1 MSTKQTQ
8 AKTNK
13 KNIPDKEL
21 MGELALT
28 SLFNSID
35 VSSKGSITSEQFWA
49 ELAKGG
55 ILEDDPRL
63 QKIREEFDRISKTKG
78 KGHRISLDEFKKT
91 ITQNVIVKK
100 TLTGDLAIPDF
111 QSFTQEIIEIYKA
124 TEGNQ
129 DGKVADYIPQLAR
142 VNPEY
147 YAVSICTIDGQ
158 RFSFGDYRKRFCL
171 QSICK
176 PINYCIAHEELDEE
190 TVHNHIGREPSGRS
204 FNEMALNNDGLPH
217 NPLINSGAI
226 MCSSL
231 IQRDLNVADKF
242 DHVLKSWTD
251 LSGGI
256 SPTFNNSVYLSERQ
270 TADRNFALAYFM
282 RENKAFPPKTNII
295 ETLEF
300 YFQCCS
306 IEVTSTAVASVAA
319 TLANGGI
326 NPLTGKKVFNS
337 STVKNCLSL
346 MNSCGMYDFSGE
358 FAFKIGFPAK
368 SGVSGVLL
376 VVIPNVM
383 GICLWSPRLDELGN
397 SVRGV
402 EFCQMLGKKYNFH
415 NYDILVNNSTKK
427 DPRKQ
432 KYESKMDSVIALIWA
447 ASAGDMDELQRL
459 SAMGADLNAADYDGR
474 TAIHLAAAEGQLEVV
489 KYFIN
494 KNVNLSPKDRWGGT
508 PLKDANKGKHYEVA
522 ELLEGKGAS

>member
-1 MSTKQTQ
+1 MSTKQSPIKRTQ
-8 AKTNK
+8 T
-13 KNIPDKEL
+13 KNSSTEL
-21 MGELALT
+21 IGELALT

-35 VSSKGSITSEQFWA
+35 ISGSGSITCDQFWA

-55 ILEDDPRL
+55 ILQDDPRL
-63 QKIREEFDRISKTKG
+63 QKISEAFDRITRTKG
-78 KGHRISLDEFKKT
+78 KGCKVTLYEFKKT
-91 ITQNVIVKK
+91 VTQHVIVKK
-100 TLTGDLAIPDF
+100 TLTGDLVIPDF
-111 QSFTQEIIEIYKA
+111 QSFTHEITQIFNA
-124 TEGNQ
+124 TKGNKG
-129 DGKVADYIPQLAR
+129 GKVADYIPQLAR
-142 VNPEY
+142 VNAEQ

-204 FNEMALNNDGLPH
+204 FNEMALNNDLLPH

-231 IQRDLNVADKF
+231 IQRDLNVADRF
-242 DHVLKSWTD
+242 EHVLKTWTD
-251 LSGGI
+251 LSGGVN
-256 SPTFNNSVYLSERQ
+256 PTFNNSVYLSERQ

-282 RENKAFPPKTNII
+282 RENKAFPPKTDII

-306 IEVTSTAVASVAA
+306 IEATSTSVAAVAA
-319 TLANGGI
+319 TLANGGL
-326 NPLTGKKVFNS
+326 NPLTGTKVFNS

-368 SGVSGVLL
+368 SGVSGALL

-402 EFCQMLGKKYNFH
+402 EFCKTLGEKYNFH

-427 DPRKQ
+427 DPRK
-432 KYESKMDSVIALIWA
+432 KRYESKIDSVMALIWA

-459 SAMGADLNAADYDGR
+459 NAMGADLNAADYDGR
-474 TAIHLAAAEGQLEVV
+474 TAMHLAAAEGQFEVV

-494 KNVNLSPKDRWGGT
+494 KDVNLSPKDRWGGT
-508 PLKDANKGKHYEVA
+508 PLKDARKGKHLKVA
-522 ELLEGKGAS
+522 EILERKGAR